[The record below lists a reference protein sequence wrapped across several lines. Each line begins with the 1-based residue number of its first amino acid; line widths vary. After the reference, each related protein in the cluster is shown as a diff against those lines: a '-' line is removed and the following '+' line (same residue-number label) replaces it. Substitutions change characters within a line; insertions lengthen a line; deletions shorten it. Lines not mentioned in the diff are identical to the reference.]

1 MKTSKHTKITSVYRN
16 QNVLIRAVFQ
26 RAGDT
31 RKVLCVA
38 LDYAKRKHVALI
50 CDGNGDI
57 LKAAFPVENNPA
69 GIDFLIKEVSA
80 TARRRK
86 IPKNQ
91 IFFGG
96 EDEAGYVANF
106 TAALREMVYLVVRV
120 SAYEAKENREN
131 LIASTDTLDLISIA
145 KTLLARRARLN
156 GETDCVKILRPGSA
170 ASAVEGSS
178 YQVATQRGRGPDF
191 HSGQAVAATTRSRL
205 HRSAPETNIPS
216 RSQTSPA
223 NSTPRSG
230 TSHRAQNQPTK
241 KNQNPS

>member
-91 IFFGG
+91 IFLGG
-96 EDEAGYVANF
+96 EDEAAYVANF
-106 TAALREMVYLVVRV
+106 TAALRERGYLVGRV
-120 SAYEAKENREN
+120 SAYEAKEQ
-131 LIASTDTLDLISIA
+131 
-145 KTLLARRARLN
+145 
-156 GETDCVKILRPGSA
+156 P
-170 ASAVEGSS
+170 
-178 YQVATQRGRGPDF
+178 PF
-191 HSGQAVAATTRSRL
+191 
-205 HRSAPETNIPS
+205 
-216 RSQTSPA
+216 SPM
-223 NSTPRSG
+223 NSTQFRSSRPFRQKQIPNNSDR
-230 TSHRAQNQPTK
+230 TLK
-241 KNQNPS
+241 

>member
-1 MKTSKHTKITSVYRN
+1 M
-16 QNVLIRAVFQ
+16 LIRAVFQ

-38 LDYAKRKHVALI
+38 LDYAKRKHVELI

-96 EDEAGYVANF
+96 EDEAAYVANF
-106 TAALREMVYLVVRV
+106 TAALREMGYLVVRV

-131 LIASTDTLDLISIA
+131 LIASTDTLDLLDIA
-145 KTLLARRARLN
+145 KTLLARRARLT
-156 GETDCVKILRPGSA
+156 GDADCANPVYHHLRELNRCPA
-170 ASAVEGSS
+170 RNLLLAEG
-178 YQVATQRGRGPDF
+178 
-191 HSGQAVAATTRSRL
+191 L
-205 HRSAPETNIPS
+205 
-216 RSQTSPA
+216 
-223 NSTPRSG
+223 
-230 TSHRAQNQPTK
+230 
-241 KNQNPS
+241 